1 MEPSVVIEDIQA
13 MRRQAGVE
21 DMDLQDE
28 IRGLQIGDTV
38 KLTFQAG
45 PRTFETLGV
54 RITSIRGSAF
64 RGKLASASR
73 SALLASLRVGSS
85 VTFTSAHIHSV
96 ARKRQLHE
104 RRDSQTQSA
113 KCPRDRQ

>member
-21 DMDLQDE
+21 DRDLQDE
-28 IRGLQIGDTV
+28 IRGLRIGDTV

-45 PRTFETLGV
+45 PRTFETLAV
-54 RITSIRGSAF
+54 RITSIRGCAF

-73 SALLASLRVGSS
+73 SGLVASLRVGTS

-96 ARKRQLHE
+96 TRKQATHE
-104 RRDSQTQSA
+104 
-113 KCPRDRQ
+113 